1 MSDNKNERTPLFS
14 VVIPLYNKAD
24 TILRTLKSVQNQ
36 VFNDFELIVVDD
48 GSKDGGAS
56 VVEKFNS
63 QFPVKLIR
71 QSNQGV
77 SAARNAGSRAARG
90 RFIAYLDGDDEWRPE
105 FLQEMKKIVDLHP
118 EAQVMG
124 SNYEFCG
131 PHSISSGLCRNRIDK
146 VNIFREW
153 VFRIPLN
160 SSSMVVSKDAFSDVG
175 GYDST
180 LHYFEDAEFLFR
192 LGEKYNF
199 FISRRILSRYNG
211 DARERAASSTG
222 YRDIVESLPHWKFLD
237 DMLRNGQATA
247 EMRYCAQWLFLHQA
261 AINYRHHQVDDTL
274 RLREG
279 FESIYQVAPFKMLAE
294 DLRRTVWR
302 SVISVLVCLCWRVR
316 YERRMCHFLQ
326 IF

>member
-1 MSDNKNERTPLFS
+1 MSNNKDERTPLFS

-36 VFNDFELIVVDD
+36 VFKDFELIVVDD
-48 GSKDGGAS
+48 GSKDGGAA
-56 VVEKFNS
+56 VVEQFGS

-71 QSNQGV
+71 QPNQGV

-90 RFIAYLDGDDEWRPE
+90 RFIAYLDGDDELYPE
-105 FLQEMKKIVDLHP
+105 FLQEMKKIVDLYP

-131 PHSISSGLCRNRIDK
+131 LRGLSSGLCRKRIDS

-160 SSSMVVSKDAFSDVG
+160 SSSMVVSKIAFTDVG

-192 LGEKYNF
+192 LGEKYDF
-199 FISRRILSRYNG
+199 FISRRVLSRYNG
-211 DARERAASSTG
+211 DARERAASSN
-222 YRDIVESLPHWKFLD
+222 RNVNLVESLPHWKFLD
-237 DMLRNGQATA
+237 DKLRNGHATA

-261 AINYRHHQVDDTL
+261 AINYRHHHVGDTL
-274 RLREG
+274 LLRKG
-279 FESIYQVAPFKMLAE
+279 FETIYRVMPFKMLAE
-294 DLRRTVWR
+294 DLSRTVWR
-302 SVISVLVCLCWRVR
+302 SVISLCVCLYWRVR
-316 YERRMCHFLQ
+316 YEKRMSHFLQ